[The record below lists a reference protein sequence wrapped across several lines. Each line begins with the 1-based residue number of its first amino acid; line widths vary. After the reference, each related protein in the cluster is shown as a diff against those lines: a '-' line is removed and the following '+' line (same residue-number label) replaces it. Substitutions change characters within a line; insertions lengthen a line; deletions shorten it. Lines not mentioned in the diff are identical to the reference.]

1 MCGVRTAY
9 NSISTNIDTQNM
21 RDGRGRH
28 RERERGRVGHMDI
41 DSASSNTEV

>member
-9 NSISTNIDTQNM
+9 NSISTHIDTQNM

-28 RERERGRVGHMDI
+28 RERERAREREREEGSVI
-41 DSASSNTEV
+41 WT

>member
-21 RDGRGRH
+21 RDGRGRQ
-28 RERERGRVGHMDI
+28 RERERERESEEGSVI
-41 DSASSNTEV
+41 WT